1 MSLTDEVVI
10 SIDVVI
16 YCSALGE
23 AMNFSRLMALVK
35 LCVITWLVRVRV
47 FVSYNIY
54 IYIVL

>member
-1 MSLTDEVVI
+1 MSLNDEVVI